1 MCTALC
7 GGACPV
13 VGVFR
18 VFWTRALLCSTVLG
32 GNFVGL
38 GPKPGN
44 VTPGVRWATPPPTP
58 PCGAPLV
65 CFAQAC
71 AWWSLP
77 VRLVGGGG
85 VGGDVKAKPSTA
97 FFFFRERVVDLLC
110 LLFLLPGTRYR
121 CCCLP
126 SQSASAVK
134 NVVNDTLLTMKDPL
148 RRDAP
153 ACDSVE
159 QQVGA
164 NLTRV
169 APSA

>member
-1 MCTALC
+1 MI
-7 GGACPV
+7 
-13 VGVFR
+13 
-18 VFWTRALLCSTVLG
+18 
-32 GNFVGL
+32 
-38 GPKPGN
+38 
-44 VTPGVRWATPPPTP
+44 
-58 PCGAPLV
+58 
-65 CFAQAC
+65 
-71 AWWSLP
+71 
-77 VRLVGGGG
+77 GGGG
-85 VGGDVKAKPSTA
+85 RGRGREGQTLNSFYFP
-97 FFFFRERVVDLLC
+97 ERVVDLLC

>member
-1 MCTALC
+1 
-7 GGACPV
+7 
-13 VGVFR
+13 
-18 VFWTRALLCSTVLG
+18 
-32 GNFVGL
+32 
-38 GPKPGN
+38 
-44 VTPGVRWATPPPTP
+44 
-58 PCGAPLV
+58 
-65 CFAQAC
+65 
-71 AWWSLP
+71 
-77 VRLVGGGG
+77 
-85 VGGDVKAKPSTA
+85 VGGDVKVKPSTA
-97 FFFFRERVVDLLC
+97 FFFSSERVVDLLC
-110 LLFLLPGTRYR
+110 FLFPLPGTP

-153 ACDSVE
+153 TCDSVE